1 MKKAADIV
9 RIFNEHKFHFI
20 CGAFIAYMVF
30 FYDYS
35 LVRLVRLDGQAAELK
50 SQIQDYRDTIAHF
63 EQRIEEMN
71 NASDE
76 LDRYAREKLHMH
88 ASNED
93 LYIFED

>member
-1 MKKAADIV
+1 MKRAAEIV
-9 RIFNEHKFHFI
+9 HILSEHKFPVLCVVFI
-20 CGAFIAYMVF
+20 TYMAF

-35 LVRLVRLDGQAAELK
+35 LLRLVKLDNQASELK
-50 SQIQDYRDTIAHF
+50 SQIKVYQDTIAHF
-63 EQRIEEMN
+63 EQRIQEMN
-71 NASDE
+71 NASEE